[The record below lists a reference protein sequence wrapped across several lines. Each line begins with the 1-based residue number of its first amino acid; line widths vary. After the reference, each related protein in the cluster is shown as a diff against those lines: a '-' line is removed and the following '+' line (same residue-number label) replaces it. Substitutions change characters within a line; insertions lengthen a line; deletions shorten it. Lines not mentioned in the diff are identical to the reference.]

1 MAEGRWFRRLTVGLL
16 AGWIAL
22 FMLVPNLLV
31 MAASL
36 LTSSEESFVAL
47 PVTLDSYRQLADPLY
62 LEVVLGSSALALAAT
77 VICLLIGYPF
87 AFWLT
92 RVPARRRALPLAL
105 VIIPFWTNSLVRTYA
120 IRTLVATQG
129 PLNKML
135 VAAGAV
141 DAPLPLLYTR
151 GAVVFGLVY
160 VLLPFMILP
169 LYAVMEKLDWRLVEA
184 ARDLGAGPLAA
195 FRRVVLP
202 LTLPGIIAGSLMV
215 FLPGVGMFYVAD
227 LLGGAKELLIG
238 NLIKNQF
245 LDARNWPFGAALSFA
260 LLGVLAVLL
269 AGYRY
274 SRRRLG
280 ATGWSQ

>member
-1 MAEGRWFRRLTVGLL
+1 MGEVRWFRRLTVGLL
-16 AGWIAL
+16 ASWIAL

-31 MAASL
+31 TGASL
-36 LTSSEESFVAL
+36 LTSDEENFVAL
-47 PVTLDSYRQLADPLY
+47 PLTLESYRQLADPLY
-62 LEVVLGSSALALAAT
+62 LEVLLGSTVLALSAT
-77 VICLLIGYPF
+77 VICLLVSYPF

-129 PLNKML
+129 PLNKL
-135 VAAGAV
+135 LIAASV
-141 DAPLPLLYTR
+141 IDAPLPLLYTG

-227 LLGGAKELLIG
+227 LLGGAKELLVG

-245 LDARNWPFGAALSFA
+245 LDARNWQFGAALSVA
-260 LLGVLAVLL
+260 LLAVLAL
-269 AGYRY
+269 LLTGYRY

-280 ATGWSQ
+280 AAGWSQ